1 MIKRTLFFGN
11 PAYLSTK
18 HEQLVIA
25 FTDDKPD
32 KTVPIEDIGMVIL
45 ENPQI
50 TITNGLLAK
59 LNNQK
64 VAVVTCNGQ
73 HLPNGLL
80 LPIHGHTEQTERI
93 KHQLNASLPLK
104 KNLWQQTVSAKIQ
117 NQACLLEDK
126 GKKIND
132 YNTWPKCKFRGY
144 WQP

>member
-73 HLPNGLL
+73 HLPTASFFPSMATPNKLKGSNTNSM
-80 LPIHGHTEQTERI
+80 LPSH
-93 KHQLNASLPLK
+93 
-104 KNLWQQTVSAKIQ
+104 
-117 NQACLLEDK
+117 
-126 GKKIND
+126 
-132 YNTWPKCKFRGY
+132 
-144 WQP
+144 